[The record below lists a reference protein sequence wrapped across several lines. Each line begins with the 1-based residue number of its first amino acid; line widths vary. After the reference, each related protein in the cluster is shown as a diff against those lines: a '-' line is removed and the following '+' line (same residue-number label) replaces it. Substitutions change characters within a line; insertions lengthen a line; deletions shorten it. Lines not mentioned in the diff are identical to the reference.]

1 MEYIEIDKDAIP
13 YKFELTLIDETYT
26 FYINHNYL
34 HNFLTVDLYRNDEVI
49 VLGEKIVYGEPLL
62 NRLKYRDIPNIKII
76 PLDPTGVED
85 TVTFE
90 NINEEVFLIIQGDSI

>member
-13 YKFELTLIDETYT
+13 YKFELMLVDKTYT

-34 HNFLTVDLYRNDEVI
+34 YNFLTVDLYKDDEALVI
-49 VLGEKIVYGEPLL
+49 GEKIVYGEPLFS
-62 NRLKYRDIPNIKII
+62 RVVYKDIPKLKIV
-76 PLDPTGVED
+76 PLDPTGSSD

-90 NINEEVFLIIQGDSI
+90 NINEEVFLFIESESL